1 MTQRFKEPPASLTK
15 EAYMARFSGVFE
27 HSDWIIEAAFD
38 QGLGDAEATL
48 EGFSRRLQG
57 IVEAATEMQKL
68 NLLRAHPELAGK
80 LAMAQA
86 LTRRSNDEQAG
97 AGLDQCSAAEYERFQ
112 VLNAAYRARFG
123 FPFIIA
129 VKGLTRAD
137 ILQAF
142 ETRLAQPREAEVGE
156 ALAQV
161 FKIARF
167 RLAALVD

>member
-1 MTQRFKEPPASLTK
+1 
-15 EAYMARFSGVFE
+15 MARFSGVFE

-38 QGLGDAEATL
+38 QGLSDRDATL
-48 EGFSRRLQG
+48 EGFIQRLQK

-86 LTRRSNDEQAG
+86 LTRQSNDEQAG

-112 VLNAAYRARFG
+112 VLNATYQERFG

-129 VKGLTRAD
+129 VKGLSRTD
-137 ILQAF
+137 ILHAF
-142 ETRLAQPREAEVGE
+142 EARVTNTRKVELAEAI
-156 ALAQV
+156 AQV
-161 FKIARF
+161 VKIARF
-167 RLAALVD
+167 RLEALVD